1 MFHFL
6 SLSQSTVYTQK
17 TLEKDYQSQADEII
31 QKCPKGFSRKEKR
44 DDFTIKQRIYYQD
57 LPTDFYITIQGQILY
72 SDEYTTQITTI
83 DKMITHLTSTAD
95 F

>member
-1 MFHFL
+1 MYHFL

-17 TLEKDYQSQADEII
+17 NLEKDYQSKADNII
-31 QKCPKGFSRKEKR
+31 QRCPKGFSSKEKR
-44 DDFTIKQRIYYQD
+44 DDYSIKHRIYYQD

-72 SDEYTTQITTI
+72 SDEYTTQMTTI
-83 DKMITHLTSTAD
+83 EEMITHLSSTGD